1 MLKDPNNSVF
11 ESEIQKTKREIFETF
26 KSKYNKDEIV
36 DKLLSEQA
44 RGTRNR
50 IKDLEDKYHLKT
62 MSEIDY
68 VGKKRKMIVE
78 IE

>member
-1 MLKDPNNSVF
+1 
-11 ESEIQKTKREIFETF
+11 
-26 KSKYNKDEIV
+26 V